1 MNSKICKKCST
12 DLPVSSFILI
22 GVRKDGKYRYTTNC
36 RECRNQINSEYMR
49 KRREDPVFIQKEKEY
64 LKQYCDKN
72 RKEVWEIIYNSNPK
86 PRVEY
91 TEEGKKAKAE
101 QLEQAVKVCHEIYR
115 ERNKDI
121 INAKRKDNEALKKYK
136 AELVMCEC
144 GQEYR
149 RDGISR
155 HRKTELHTKRLNLS
169 LIHI

>member
-1 MNSKICKKCST
+1 
-12 DLPVSSFILI
+12 
-22 GVRKDGKYRYTTNC
+22 
-36 RECRNQINSEYMR
+36 MR

-101 QLEQAVKVCHEIYR
+101 QLE
-115 ERNKDI
+115 
-121 INAKRKDNEALKKYK
+121 ALKKYK

-155 HRKTELHTKRLNLS
+155 HRKTELHTKRLNDTTVTPPS
-169 LIHI
+169 TDQHVNTDQHINTTNQQTKAN